1 MLANEPTRSY
11 IGPTRG
17 RAQVYLRSTPVHRSS
32 NHNTKS
38 QKNLVVV
45 IHPYDR
51 TRPTNTNTI
60 FFQILDH
67 QCVSIG
73 IFGCLVATETFHSL
87 WKVSMV
93 DFVALW
99 YSYRPAERG
108 QRFEAQLQVRSSV
121 NYYQELLS

>member
-17 RAQVYLRSTPVHRSS
+17 RAQLYLRSTYVYRSS

-51 TRPTNTNTI
+51 TRPTDKDLPIFTRNT
-60 FFQILDH
+60 LDALPIM
-67 QCVSIG
+67 S
-73 IFGCLVATETFHSL
+73 LVL
-87 WKVSMV
+87 K
-93 DFVALW
+93 
-99 YSYRPAERG
+99 Y
-108 QRFEAQLQVRSSV
+108 V
-121 NYYQELLS
+121 N